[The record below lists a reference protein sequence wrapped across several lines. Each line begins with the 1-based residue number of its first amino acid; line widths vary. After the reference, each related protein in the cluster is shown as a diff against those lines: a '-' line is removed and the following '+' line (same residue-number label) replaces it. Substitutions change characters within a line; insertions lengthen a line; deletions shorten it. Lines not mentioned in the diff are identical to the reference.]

1 MVCKYQFGKYINYKI
16 STIANS
22 ITSKQSAQS
31 TDREHLSLKLLHK
44 GLKTKIGGVFSI
56 FLPAYSKYSS
66 E

>member
-44 GLKTKIGGVFSI
+44 GLKKKLEEYFQF